1 MKKSLL
7 TALLAFTAI
16 SVSLADDVPLSSG
29 YYRVK
34 NYKTNRFIYVYD
46 NTGTI
51 NAAAGSADVGA
62 LELWKNPDKPVS
74 DPASILYANY
84 IGDNGHGGYAY
95 NVEGQGTSVYDI
107 ISYYVSVIRESGQ
120 LKIYASVGGFTKY
133 LDDEESNPNRDK
145 GAMGFN
151 REGDY
156 RKWIEIPL
164 DANSDNYFGLAPVIS
179 ANGKYYQPFYA
190 SFPFNFA
197 SAGMKAFYVKEYNQ
211 AENIA
216 VIAEISGDVPGAM
229 PVIVEC
235 SSDQPTDNRFNL
247 LRNNATPLADN
258 QLKGVY
264 FNNERRPRSEDAR
277 TQNDP
282 ATMRVLTTDASGK
295 LVFSTSDAEYMP
307 ANQSYLLVPAGSPE
321 VVTIMTEEEY
331 NARTVLISAIT
342 LSSTEATLTEG
353 ETMQLTATVT
363 PANATN
369 TDLVWYS
376 SDESVATVSASGLV
390 TAVAS
395 GTAVISA
402 KANDGS
408 GVESLCSITVEPK
421 VYLVATITLSNTEAT
436 LLEGETLQLSATVSP
451 DNATNPSLTWTS
463 SNAEVATVDESGVV
477 TAVAAGEAVITVKAN
492 DGSEVQATCQIT
504 VEKSVVL
511 VNEILLNVTEQT
523 LIVGNSLQLTATV
536 APADAT
542 DPTISWSTS
551 DSQVAIVDTDGL
563 VTALAPGEV
572 VITAT
577 ANDAS
582 GISASCTLTVENG
595 EGISVITVDSKAE
608 ADLYTVTGIKVR
620 KAGQM
625 LNGLPA
631 GLYILDGKKVI
642 LY

>member
-7 TALLAFTAI
+7 TAILACSAI
-16 SVSLADDVPLSSG
+16 SISLADDAPLASG

-46 NTGTI
+46 NTGSI

-84 IGDNGHGGYAY
+84 IGDNGKGGFSY
-95 NVEGQGTSVYDI
+95 NVEAQGTSVHEI

-156 RKWIEIPL
+156 RKWTELPL
-164 DANSDNYFGLAPVIS
+164 DASSDNYFGLAPVIS

-197 SAGMKAFYVKEYNQ
+197 SAGMKAFYVKEYNEV
-211 AENIA
+211 ENIA
-216 VIAEISGDVPGAM
+216 VIAEINGDVPGAM

-247 LRNNATPLADN
+247 LRNNAAPLADN
-258 QLKGVY
+258 QLQGVY
-264 FNNERRPRSEDAR
+264 F
-277 TQNDP
+277 QNDRRKNRLANDP
-282 ATMRVLTTDASGK
+282 VTMRVLATDASGK
-295 LVFSTSDAEYMP
+295 LVFSTTDAEYMP
-307 ANQSYLLVPAGSPE
+307 ANQSYLLVPAGSPD

-331 NARTVLISAIT
+331 NARTILVSAIT
-342 LSSTEATLTEG
+342 LNSTEATLTEG

-376 SDESVATVSASGLV
+376 SDEAVATVSTSGLV
-390 TAVAS
+390 TAVAA
-395 GTAVISA
+395 GTAVIGA

-408 GVESLCSITVEPK
+408 GVEALCSITVEPK

-436 LLEGETLQLSATVSP
+436 ILEGETLQLSATVSP

-477 TAVAAGEAVITVKAN
+477 TAVSAGESVITVKAN

-504 VEKSVVL
+504 VEKAIVL
-511 VNEILLNVTEQT
+511 VNEIVLNVTEKT
-523 LIVGNSLQLTATV
+523 LNVGDSLQLTATV
-536 APADAT
+536 SPADAS
-542 DPTISWSTS
+542 DPTFSWSTS
-551 DSQVAIVDTDGL
+551 DSLVAIVDADGL
-563 VTALAPGEV
+563 VTALTPGEV

-582 GISASCTLTVENG
+582 GISASCTLTILNG
-595 EGISVITVDSKAE
+595 EGIFVITVDSKAT
-608 ADLYTVTGIKVR
+608 ADLYTLTGIKVR
-620 KAGQM
+620 NAGQM
-625 LNGLPA
+625 LDGLPA

>member
-7 TALLAFTAI
+7 TAILACSAI
-16 SVSLADDVPLSSG
+16 SISLADDAPLASG

-46 NTGTI
+46 NTGSI

-84 IGDNGHGGYAY
+84 IGDNGKGGFSY
-95 NVEGQGTSVYDI
+95 NVEAQGTSVHEI

-156 RKWIEIPL
+156 RKWTELPL
-164 DANSDNYFGLAPVIS
+164 DASSDNYFGLAPVIS

-197 SAGMKAFYVKEYNQ
+197 SAGMKAFYVKEYNEV
-211 AENIA
+211 ENIA
-216 VIAEISGDVPGAM
+216 VIAEINGDVPGAM

-247 LRNNATPLADN
+247 LRNNAAPLADN
-258 QLKGVY
+258 QLQGVY
-264 FNNERRPRSEDAR
+264 F
-277 TQNDP
+277 QNDRRKNRLANDP
-282 ATMRVLTTDASGK
+282 VTMRVLTTDASGK
-295 LVFSTSDAEYMP
+295 LVFSTTDAEYMP
-307 ANQSYLLVPAGSPE
+307 ANQSYLLVPAGSPD

-331 NARTVLISAIT
+331 NARTILVSAIT
-342 LSSTEATLTEG
+342 LNSTEATLTEG
-353 ETMQLTATVT
+353 ETMQLTATVA

-376 SDESVATVSASGLV
+376 SDEAVATVSTSGLV
-390 TAVAS
+390 TAVAA
-395 GTAVISA
+395 GTAVIGA

-408 GVESLCSITVEPK
+408 GVEALCSITVEPK

-436 LLEGETLQLSATVSP
+436 ILEGETLQLSATVSP

-477 TAVAAGEAVITVKAN
+477 TAVSAGESVITVKAN

-504 VEKSVVL
+504 VEKAIVL
-511 VNEILLNVTEQT
+511 VNEIVLNVTEKT
-523 LIVGNSLQLTATV
+523 LNVGDSLQLTATV
-536 APADAT
+536 SPADAS
-542 DPTISWSTS
+542 DPTFSWSTS
-551 DSQVAIVDTDGL
+551 DSLVAIVGADGL
-563 VTALAPGEV
+563 VTALTPGEV

-582 GISASCTLTVENG
+582 GISASCTLTILNG
-595 EGISVITVDSKAE
+595 EGIFVIAVDSKAT
-608 ADLYTVTGIKVR
+608 ADLYTLTGIKVR
-620 KAGQM
+620 NAGQM
-625 LNGLPA
+625 LDGLPA

>member
-7 TALLAFTAI
+7 TAILACSAI
-16 SVSLADDVPLSSG
+16 SISLADDAPLESG

-46 NTGTI
+46 NTGSI

-84 IGDNGHGGYAY
+84 IGDNGKGGFSY
-95 NVEGQGTSVYDI
+95 NVEAQGTSVHEI

-156 RKWIEIPL
+156 RKWTELPL
-164 DANSDNYFGLAPVIS
+164 DASSDNYFGLAPVIS

-197 SAGMKAFYVKEYNQ
+197 SAGMKAFYVKEYNEV
-211 AENIA
+211 ENIA
-216 VIAEISGDVPGAM
+216 VIAEINGDVPGAM

-247 LRNNATPLADN
+247 LRNNAAPLADN
-258 QLKGVY
+258 QLQGVY
-264 FNNERRPRSEDAR
+264 F
-277 TQNDP
+277 QNDRRKNRLANDP
-282 ATMRVLTTDASGK
+282 VTMRVLTTDASGK
-295 LVFSTSDAEYMP
+295 LVFSTTDAEYMP
-307 ANQSYLLVPAGSPE
+307 ANQSYLLVPAGSPD

-331 NARTVLISAIT
+331 NARTILVSAIT
-342 LSSTEATLTEG
+342 LNSTEATLTEG
-353 ETMQLTATVT
+353 ETMQLTATVA

-376 SDESVATVSASGLV
+376 SDEAVATVSTSGLV
-390 TAVAS
+390 TAVAA
-395 GTAVISA
+395 GTAVIGA

-408 GVESLCSITVEPK
+408 GVEALCSITVEPK

-436 LLEGETLQLSATVSP
+436 ILEGETLQLSATVSP

-463 SNAEVATVDESGVV
+463 SNAEVATVNESGVV
-477 TAVAAGEAVITVKAN
+477 TAVSAGESVITVKAN

-504 VEKSVVL
+504 VEKSIVL
-511 VNEILLNVTEQT
+511 VNEIVLNVTEKT
-523 LIVGNSLQLTATV
+523 LNVGDSLQLTATV
-536 APADAT
+536 SPADAS
-542 DPTISWSTS
+542 DPTFSWSTS
-551 DSQVAIVDTDGL
+551 DSLVAIVDADGL
-563 VTALAPGEV
+563 VTALSPGEV

-582 GISASCTLTVENG
+582 GVSASCTLTILNG
-595 EGISVITVDSKAE
+595 EGIFVITVDSKAT
-608 ADLYTVTGIKVR
+608 ADLYTLTGVKVR
-620 KAGQM
+620 NAGQM
-625 LNGLPA
+625 LDGLPA

>member
-7 TALLAFTAI
+7 TAILACSAI
-16 SVSLADDVPLSSG
+16 SISLADDAPLASG

-46 NTGTI
+46 NTGSI

-84 IGDNGHGGYAY
+84 IGDNGKGGFSY
-95 NVEGQGTSVYDI
+95 NVEAQGTSVHEI

-156 RKWIEIPL
+156 RKWTELPL
-164 DANSDNYFGLAPVIS
+164 DASSDNYFGLAPVIS

-197 SAGMKAFYVKEYNQ
+197 SAGMKAFYVKEYNE

-216 VIAEISGDVPGAM
+216 VIAEINGDVPGAM

-247 LRNNATPLADN
+247 LRNNAAPLADN
-258 QLKGVY
+258 QLQGVY
-264 FNNERRPRSEDAR
+264 F
-277 TQNDP
+277 QNDRRKNRLANDP
-282 ATMRVLTTDASGK
+282 VTMRVLTTDASGK
-295 LVFSTSDAEYMP
+295 LVFSTTDAEYMP
-307 ANQSYLLVPAGSPE
+307 ANQSYLLVPAGSPD

-331 NARTVLISAIT
+331 NARTILVSAIT
-342 LSSTEATLTEG
+342 LNSTEATLTEG
-353 ETMQLTATVT
+353 ETMQLTATVS

-376 SDESVATVSASGLV
+376 SDEAVATVSTSGLV
-390 TAVAS
+390 TAVAA
-395 GTAVISA
+395 GTAVIGA

-408 GVESLCSITVEPK
+408 GVEALCSITVEPK

-436 LLEGETLQLSATVSP
+436 ILEGETLQLSATVSP

-477 TAVAAGEAVITVKAN
+477 TAVSAGESVITVKAN

-504 VEKSVVL
+504 VEKAIVL
-511 VNEILLNVTEQT
+511 VNEIVLNVTEKT
-523 LIVGNSLQLTATV
+523 LNVGDSLQLTATV
-536 APADAT
+536 SPADAS
-542 DPTISWSTS
+542 DPTFSWSTS
-551 DSQVAIVDTDGL
+551 DSLVAIVGADGL
-563 VTALAPGEV
+563 VTALTPGEV

-582 GISASCTLTVENG
+582 GISASCTLTILNG
-595 EGISVITVDSKAE
+595 EGIFVITVDSKAT
-608 ADLYTVTGIKVR
+608 AVLYTLTGIKVR
-620 KAGQM
+620 NAGQM
-625 LNGLPA
+625 LDGLPA

>member
-7 TALLAFTAI
+7 TAILACSAI
-16 SVSLADDVPLSSG
+16 SISLADDAPLASG

-46 NTGTI
+46 NTGSI

-84 IGDNGHGGYAY
+84 IGDNGKGGFSY
-95 NVEGQGTSVYDI
+95 NVEAQGTSVHEI

-156 RKWIEIPL
+156 RKWTELPL
-164 DANSDNYFGLAPVIS
+164 DASSDNYFGLAPVIS

-197 SAGMKAFYVKEYNQ
+197 SAGMKAFYVKEYNE

-216 VIAEISGDVPGAM
+216 VIAEINGDVPGAM

-247 LRNNATPLADN
+247 LRNNAAPLADN
-258 QLKGVY
+258 QLQGVY
-264 FNNERRPRSEDAR
+264 F
-277 TQNDP
+277 QNDRRKNRLANDP
-282 ATMRVLTTDASGK
+282 VTMRVLTTDASGK
-295 LVFSTSDAEYMP
+295 LVFSTTDAEYMP
-307 ANQSYLLVPAGSPE
+307 ANQSYLLVPAGSPD

-331 NARTVLISAIT
+331 NARTILVSAIT
-342 LSSTEATLTEG
+342 LNSTEATLTEG
-353 ETMQLTATVT
+353 ETMQLTATVS

-376 SDESVATVSASGLV
+376 SDEAVATVSTSGLV
-390 TAVAS
+390 TAVAA
-395 GTAVISA
+395 GTAVIGA

-408 GVESLCSITVEPK
+408 GVEALCSITVEPK

-436 LLEGETLQLSATVSP
+436 ILEGETLQLSATVSP

-477 TAVAAGEAVITVKAN
+477 TAVSAGESVITVKAN
-492 DGSEVQATCQIT
+492 DGSEVQATCQVT
-504 VEKSVVL
+504 VEKAIVL
-511 VNEILLNVTEQT
+511 VNEIVLNVTEKT
-523 LIVGNSLQLTATV
+523 LNVGDSLQLTATV
-536 APADAT
+536 SPADAS
-542 DPTISWSTS
+542 DPTFSWSTS
-551 DSQVAIVDTDGL
+551 DSLVAIVGADGL
-563 VTALAPGEV
+563 VTALTPGEV

-582 GISASCTLTVENG
+582 GISASCTLTILNG
-595 EGISVITVDSKAE
+595 EGIFVITVDSKAT
-608 ADLYTVTGIKVR
+608 AVLYTLTGIKVR
-620 KAGQM
+620 NAGQM
-625 LNGLPA
+625 LDGLPA

>member
-7 TALLAFTAI
+7 TAILACSAI
-16 SVSLADDVPLSSG
+16 SISLADDAPLASG

-46 NTGTI
+46 NTGSI

-84 IGDNGHGGYAY
+84 IGDNGKGGFSY
-95 NVEGQGTSVYDI
+95 NVEAQGTSVHEI

-156 RKWIEIPL
+156 RKWTELPL
-164 DANSDNYFGLAPVIS
+164 DASSDNYFGLAPVIS

-197 SAGMKAFYVKEYNQ
+197 SAGMKAFYVKEYNEV
-211 AENIA
+211 ENIA
-216 VIAEISGDVPGAM
+216 VIAEINGDVPGAM

-247 LRNNATPLADN
+247 LRNNAAPLADN
-258 QLKGVY
+258 QLQGVY
-264 FNNERRPRSEDAR
+264 F
-277 TQNDP
+277 QNDRRKNRLANDP
-282 ATMRVLTTDASGK
+282 VTMRVLTTDASGK
-295 LVFSTSDAEYMP
+295 LVFSTTDAEYMP
-307 ANQSYLLVPAGSPE
+307 ANQSYLLVPAGSPD

-331 NARTVLISAIT
+331 NARTILVSAIT
-342 LSSTEATLTEG
+342 LNSTEATLTEG

-376 SDESVATVSASGLV
+376 SDEAVATVSTSGLV
-390 TAVAS
+390 TAVAA
-395 GTAVISA
+395 GTAVIGA

-408 GVESLCSITVEPK
+408 GVEALCSITVEPK

-436 LLEGETLQLSATVSP
+436 ILEGETLQLSATVSP

-477 TAVAAGEAVITVKAN
+477 TAVSAGGSVITVKAN

-504 VEKSVVL
+504 VEKAIVL
-511 VNEILLNVTEQT
+511 VNEIVLNVTEKT
-523 LIVGNSLQLTATV
+523 LNVGDSLQLTATV
-536 APADAT
+536 SPADAS
-542 DPTISWSTS
+542 DPTFSWSTS
-551 DSQVAIVDTDGL
+551 DSLVAIVGADGL
-563 VTALAPGEV
+563 VTALTPGEV

-582 GISASCTLTVENG
+582 GISASCTLTILNG
-595 EGISVITVDSKAE
+595 EGIFVITVDSKAT
-608 ADLYTVTGIKVR
+608 ADLYTLTGVKVR
-620 KAGQM
+620 NAGQM
-625 LNGLPA
+625 LDGLPA